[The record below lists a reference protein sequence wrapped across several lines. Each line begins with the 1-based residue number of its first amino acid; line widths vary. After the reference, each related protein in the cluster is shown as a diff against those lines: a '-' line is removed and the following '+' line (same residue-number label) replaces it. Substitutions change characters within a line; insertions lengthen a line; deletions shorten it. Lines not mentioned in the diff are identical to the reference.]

1 MNRNYTA
8 LHHLKRIFPKIVSV
22 FLLSTFVFVSF
33 FDLAQSAAGVPRIIS
48 YQGRLTNASG
58 DLQGGS
64 AGTTFYFKFSLHT
77 ASSGGSQLWPANSAT
92 PCTHSLTV
100 TSGVFN
106 AGIGDT
112 SECSDILD
120 FDFTQNDSVYL
131 QVQVSSNGSSFETL
145 TPRQRIDSSAYAI
158 TASTL
163 ISTSTQSRLGTTTS
177 IGSSLLTVEATST
190 NSMLVSLR
198 SFLNQ
203 VTDIFQIQDSSGTDI
218 FTVSGGGNIGI
229 ATSTPSQL
237 FSVQGNSL
245 ISGNLSVANLIATG
259 TTKFNGVTYT
269 WPGSQSASTC
279 LSTDGAGA
287 LSWAT
292 CGSSAGFTDD
302 GTTVRL
308 TTLTDNV
315 GIGTSTPDSRSVLTV
330 GATSTT
336 ANLLTLKMVQNQTG
350 NPFVITNFAS
360 STLSYFNPQGYLGIA
375 TSSSIGTY
383 ALNVGGNTYLD
394 SNIITYS
401 SSTAATLTFSY
412 QKSATSTIPQ
422 LVNAYSIAT
431 STTATPIFSIDGL
444 NGRVGIGTTEPSD
457 PLDVIGAI
465 RSRTGIFILRRDLT
479 DFSTRRNWALVS
491 EAEVIGDF
499 VIRESTSNTADPQ
512 IGTTR
517 FSILSGGNV
526 GIGTTSPGS
535 ILSMQSVGNFMSGT
549 STLYSGLTAPGFLA
563 TSSGVTISGGSIN
576 LSSGATSTFN
586 NGIVLTGGTFKLP
599 TDICAGFGN
608 GGTLTTDTDG
618 TIYCE
623 ADDGGGSGTI
633 NSGTTNR
640 LTYYS
645 GATTLDSANFL
656 SIDATNKY
664 LGIATSTGA
673 ALGVYGNILFDTTRF
688 VIGSTTAQIL
698 TVNYLNA
705 ATTTIPLNT
714 KYAFSFA
721 TSTTAVP
728 LLAFS
733 TQTNTRPTTTI
744 NSGLTI
750 DGGAFEYDSS
760 SGVASVDSLS
770 TGPMAFD
777 ADAGI
782 LSWVDMPSSTTTAN
796 IVNSY
801 SAMMDSTQVLTIYG
815 TTTTSGNISYG
826 QVGVGTTTPWRTFS
840 VHGQVGLSASILS
853 SNTGQYLCVNT
864 TTFEVGRN
872 NTACSLSS
880 QRFKENIENLD
891 YGLEDIL
898 KLRPVSFNFKQGMNI
913 GTSTYLGFIAEEVVW
928 VIPELV
934 SIDKDGI
941 PSGVDYPLLTSLLT
955 KGIQELDINIET
967 IASTTASSTEKSRSF
982 AEKFFSNIFSRIKE
996 WLADAANGIGDV
1008 FANVFRANEKICVED
1023 QCLTK
1028 DDIKRL
1034 LEIANGGA
1042 APTPSPTPVVLP
1054 DTTAPSDDGA
1064 EPTPE
1069 PTPSVDQTPTP
1080 VPEPTPPESTP
1091 ISDAGAEPITIEE
1104 PTPTP
1109 EQSPTPTPVVSSD
1122 TTAPSDDGAEP
1133 TIIEEPTPTPTP

>member
-1 MNRNYTA
+1 MA
-8 LHHLKRIFPKIVSV
+8 
-22 FLLSTFVFVSF
+22 
-33 FDLAQSAAGVPRIIS
+33 
-48 YQGRLTNASG
+48 
-58 DLQGGS
+58 
-64 AGTTFYFKFSLHT
+64 
-77 ASSGGSQLWPANSAT
+77 
-92 PCTHSLTV
+92 
-100 TSGVFN
+100 
-106 AGIGDT
+106 
-112 SECSDILD
+112 
-120 FDFTQNDSVYL
+120 
-131 QVQVSSNGSSFETL
+131 
-145 TPRQRIDSSAYAI
+145 
-158 TASTL
+158 
-163 ISTSTQSRLGTTTS
+163 
-177 IGSSLLTVEATST
+177 
-190 NSMLVSLR
+190 
-198 SFLNQ
+198 
-203 VTDIFQIQDSSGTDI
+203 
-218 FTVSGGGNIGI
+218 
-229 ATSTPSQL
+229 
-237 FSVQGNSL
+237 
-245 ISGNLSVANLIATG
+245 
-259 TTKFNGVTYT
+259 
-269 WPGSQSASTC
+269 
-279 LSTDGAGA
+279 
-287 LSWAT
+287 
-292 CGSSAGFTDD
+292 
-302 GTTVRL
+302 
-308 TTLTDNV
+308 
-315 GIGTSTPDSRSVLTV
+315 
-330 GATSTT
+330 
-336 ANLLTLKMVQNQTG
+336 
-350 NPFVITNFAS
+350 
-360 STLSYFNPQGYLGIA
+360 
-375 TSSSIGTY
+375 
-383 ALNVGGNTYLD
+383 
-394 SNIITYS
+394 
-401 SSTAATLTFSY
+401 
-412 QKSATSTIPQ
+412 
-422 LVNAYSIAT
+422 
-431 STTATPIFSIDGL
+431 
-444 NGRVGIGTTEPSD
+444 
-457 PLDVIGAI
+457 
-465 RSRTGIFILRRDLT
+465 
-479 DFSTRRNWALVS
+479 
-491 EAEVIGDF
+491 
-499 VIRESTSNTADPQ
+499 
-512 IGTTR
+512 
-517 FSILSGGNV
+517 
-526 GIGTTSPGS
+526 
-535 ILSMQSVGNFMSGT
+535 
-549 STLYSGLTAPGFLA
+549 
-563 TSSGVTISGGSIN
+563 
-576 LSSGATSTFN
+576 
-586 NGIVLTGGTFKLP
+586 GGTFKLP

-688 VIGSTTAQIL
+688 VIGSTTAQTL

-705 ATTTIPLNT
+705 ATTTIPINQN
-714 KYAFSFA
+714 YAFTFA
-721 TSTTAVP
+721 TSTTVTP
-728 LLAFS
+728 IFS
-733 TQTNTRPTTTI
+733 INTNGPRATTTI

-770 TGPMAFD
+770 TGPMAF
-777 ADAGI
+777 ADDSGI
-782 LSWVDMPSSTTTAN
+782 LSWVDMPSSTTTAG

-801 SAMMDSTQVLTIYG
+801 SAMIDSTSVLTIYG

-880 QRFKENIENLD
+880 RRFKENIENLD

-898 KLRPVSFNFKQGMNI
+898 KLRPVSFNFKPGMNI

-1042 APTPSPTPVVLP
+1042 APTPSPEPTPTPSPLVAPIVFP
-1054 DTTAPSDDGA
+1054 ETSSEGGSEGENAEPTATPTL

-1069 PTPSVDQTPTP
+1069 PMPTP
-1080 VPEPTPPESTP
+1080 EGSSSP
-1091 ISDAGAEPITIEE
+1091 AGSEPIA
-1104 PTPTP
+1104 PPP
-1109 EQSPTPTPVVSSD
+1109 EQSPTPTPEPIANPTPEPTPTS
-1122 TTAPSDDGAEP
+1122 TPEP
-1133 TIIEEPTPTPTP
+1133 TIIEEPTPTPTPADTPTPEQSPTPEPTIIEEPVTTP